1 MAIHIGPPNENWQD
15 DDGSLHLLDPIE
27 DPPDL

>member
-15 DDGSLHLLDPIE
+15 DDGSMHWLYPIE
-27 DPPDL
+27 YSP